1 MPQSAARRKVRVHRS
16 CQLTCGDGQQLP
28 VLERAD
34 VGEVVQVAC
43 SHTGKEQSARR
54 GRMRHICKAYG
65 SRGGA
70 RPSPIPLMSS
80 LSGGM
85 SVSDVTWILRIS
97 APARHGVTSR
107 QVAYNTRRGTP
118 RRRRAPTV
126 GRVDLEVIE
135 LRAEHQCH
143 LDHAA
148 GSLRNSQQF
157 EQCGEMRPMLLSTL
171 LRCFFST
178 IEGGKNEHKS
188 FDRKIIC

>member
-16 CQLTCGDGQQLP
+16 CQLTWGDGQQLP
-28 VLERAD
+28 VIERAD

-43 SHTGKEQSARR
+43 S
-54 GRMRHICKAYG
+54 RHGQGAVRTAGADDTCNVYG

-126 GRVDLEVIE
+126 SRVDLEVIE

-143 LDHAA
+143 LDHGRFARNPA
-148 GSLRNSQQF
+148 LSLDH
-157 EQCGEMRPMLLSTL
+157 LV
-171 LRCFFST
+171 CFL
-178 IEGGKNEHKS
+178 
-188 FDRKIIC
+188 